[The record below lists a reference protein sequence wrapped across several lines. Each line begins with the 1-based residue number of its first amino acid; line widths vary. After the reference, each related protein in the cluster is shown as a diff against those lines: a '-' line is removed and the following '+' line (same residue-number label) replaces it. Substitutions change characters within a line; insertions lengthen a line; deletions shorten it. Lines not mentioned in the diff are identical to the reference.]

1 MQTCDIPIPDIVLGY
16 LQCYAYMG
24 NDDEW
29 HMIDSYGNFAAAESL
44 WVQVH
49 KKYTNEQLVEY
60 WKEYIDYYGYN
71 FGDPMLMWY
80 WSCSPSTIRHMVGSS
95 LPPPRGFASALIEDR
110 GPPWFWLWVRLGW
123 NSLKYRPILF
133 LFFKRGWKIKN
144 VNQNYIFKCTRH
156 YPDLNLN
163 LAW

>member
-44 WVQVH
+44 WAQVH

-80 WSCSPSTIRHMVGSS
+80 
-95 LPPPRGFASALIEDR
+95 
-110 GPPWFWLWVRLGW
+110 
-123 NSLKYRPILF
+123 
-133 LFFKRGWKIKN
+133 
-144 VNQNYIFKCTRH
+144 
-156 YPDLNLN
+156 
-163 LAW
+163 